1 MALYGIAMTIVQT
14 SVTTIIQDQA
24 ERAVHGRI
32 FGLMSTLYAGAL
44 PLGMAIFGPLADVV
58 PIQVL
63 VVLSGIALLLTAP
76 ASRPIFG
83 RF

>member
-1 MALYGIAMTIVQT
+1 
-14 SVTTIIQDQA
+14 
-24 ERAVHGRI
+24 
-32 FGLMSTLYAGAL
+32 MSTLYAGAL

-76 ASRPIFG
+76 ASRPIFE